1 MKISKNTKAQKAI
14 KEYLAELGRK
24 GAKARQANS
33 TPDQRSKW
41 AKLGGRP
48 KKNKYLTD

>member
-1 MKISKNTKAQKAI
+1 MNKKETQKAI

-33 TPDQRSKW
+33 TPAQRSKW

-48 KKNKYLTD
+48 KKNKNLTD